1 MTKGVQTSEFFPE
14 IGKINYEGRE
24 SDHIFSYKFYDESR
38 LVGNK
43 TMKDHLRFAV
53 AYWHSFC
60 NENSDPFGAGTRE
73 FPWNKTTD
81 PLDNAKYKLEAAFEF
96 FTKLGV
102 PYYCFHDIDIA
113 PEGDTVAKSEKNLQE
128 IVQMAKS
135 YQKSTGVKLLWG
147 TANLFSHPRYMNGA
161 STNPDFQVVCH
172 AGAQVKAALEATVEL
187 GGENYVFWGG
197 REGYASLINTNMKRE
212 LDHMGQFL
220 RMARDYG
227 RKIGF
232 KGTYLIEPKPAEP
245 SKHQYDFD
253 SATVIG
259 FLKAQ
264 GLADDFKINV
274 EQNHAILAG
283 HTFAHDLQTASDAG
297 MLGSVDANMGDVQN
311 GWDTDYFPTDL
322 YDCIHA
328 MMVILQQGGIAPG
341 GLNFDAKV
349 RRTSSDLED
358 LFIAHIAGMDTFARG
373 LLIAH
378 DILENSNFV
387 KMKNERYAS
396 FDSGKGAEYEAG
408 KLKLEDLKTLA
419 ETQGEPKRSSGKI
432 ELFETIINNYIK

>member
-1 MTKGVQTSEFFPE
+1 MTKGVLTSEFFPE

-24 SDHIFSYKFYDESR
+24 SDHIFSYKFYDEDR
-38 LVGNK
+38 VVGNK
-43 TMKDHLRFAV
+43 TMKEHLRFAV

-60 NENSDPFGAGTRE
+60 NENNDPFGAGTRE
-73 FPWNKTTD
+73 FPWNKTND
-81 PLDNAKYKLEAAFEF
+81 AMDNAKYKLEAAFEF

-102 PYYCFHDIDIA
+102 PYYCFHDVDIA
-113 PEGDTVAKSEKNLQE
+113 PEGDTVSKSEKNLQE
-128 IVQMAKS
+128 IVQMAKD

-161 STNPDFQVVCH
+161 STNPDFEVVCH

-232 KGTYLIEPKPAEP
+232 KGNFLIEPKPAEP

-259 FLKAQ
+259 FLKEQ
-264 GLADDFKINV
+264 GLADDFKINL

-297 MLGSVDANMGDVQN
+297 MLGSIDANMGDVQN

-328 MMVILQQGGIAPG
+328 MMIVLEQGGIAPG

-378 DILENSNFV
+378 DIRENSNFMQ
-387 KMKNERYAS
+387 MKKERYAS

-408 KLKLEDLKTLA
+408 KLKLEDLRNMA
-419 ETQGEPKRSSGKI
+419 EMNGEPKRISGKI
-432 ELFETIINNYIK
+432 ELYESIINNYIK

>member
-1 MTKGVQTSEFFPE
+1 MTKGVQTSEFFPN

-24 SDHIFSYKFYDESR
+24 SDHIFSYKFYDEDQV
-38 LVGNK
+38 VGNK
-43 TMKDHLRFAV
+43 TMKEHLRFAV

-60 NENSDPFGAGTRE
+60 NENSDPFGSGTRD
-73 FPWNKTTD
+73 FPWNKTSD
-81 PLDNAKYKLEAAFEF
+81 PMDNAKYKLEAAFEF

-102 PYYCFHDIDIA
+102 PYYCFHDVDIS
-113 PEGDTVAKSEKNLQE
+113 PEGDSVAKSEKNLQE
-128 IVQMAKS
+128 IVQMAKE

-172 AGAQVKAALEATVEL
+172 AAAQVKAAIDATIEL

-197 REGYASLINTNMKRE
+197 REGYAALINTNMKRE
-212 LDHMGQFL
+212 LDHMGNFL

-227 RKIGF
+227 RQQGF
-232 KGTYLIEPKPAEP
+232 KGNFLIEPKPAEP

-259 FLKAQ
+259 FLNSQ

-283 HTFAHDLQTASDAG
+283 HSFAHDLQTASDAG
-297 MLGSVDANMGDVQN
+297 MLGSIDANKGDVQN

-322 YDCIHA
+322 YDAIHC
-328 MMVILQQGGIAPG
+328 MMIVQQQGGIAPG

-349 RRTSSDLED
+349 RRTSTDLED

-373 LLIAH
+373 LLIAY
-378 DILENSNFV
+378 DIMENSDFL
-387 KMKNERYAS
+387 KMKSDRYAS
-396 FDSGKGAEYEAG
+396 FDSGEGANFEAG
-408 KLKLEDLKTLA
+408 KMKLEDLKSLA
-419 ETQGEPKRSSGKI
+419 EQKGEPEKRSGKT
-432 ELFETIINNYIK
+432 ELFEMIVNNYIK

>member
-24 SDHIFSYKFYDESR
+24 SDHIFSYKFYDEDR
-38 LVGNK
+38 VVGNK
-43 TMKDHLRFAV
+43 TMKEHLRFAV

-60 NENSDPFGAGTRE
+60 NENSDPFGSGTRD
-73 FPWNKTTD
+73 FPWNTSKD
-81 PLDNAKYKLEAAFEF
+81 PMDNAKYKLEAAFEF

-102 PYYCFHDIDIA
+102 PYYCFHDVDIA
-113 PEGDTVAKSEKNLQE
+113 PEGDTVSKSEKNLQE
-128 IVQMAKS
+128 IVEMAKS

-147 TANLFSHPRYMNGA
+147 TANLFSNPRYMNGA
-161 STNPDFQVVCH
+161 STNPDFEVVCH

-197 REGYASLINTNMKRE
+197 REGYAALINTNMKRE
-212 LDHMGQFL
+212 LDHMGHFL

-232 KGTYLIEPKPAEP
+232 KGNYLIEPKPAEP

-259 FLKAQ
+259 FLRSQ

-283 HTFAHDLQTASDAG
+283 HSFAHDLQTASDAG
-297 MLGSVDANMGDVQN
+297 MLGSIDANMGDVQN

-322 YDCIHA
+322 YDSIHA
-328 MMVILQQGGIAPG
+328 MMIVLQQGGIAPG

-378 DILENSNFV
+378 DIMENSNFL
-387 KMKNERYAS
+387 KMKEDRYAS

-408 KLKLEDLKTLA
+408 KLKLEDLRNLA
-419 ETQGEPKRSSGKI
+419 EQQGEPKKTSGKI
-432 ELFETIINNYIK
+432 ELYETIINNYIK

>member
-1 MTKGVQTSEFFPE
+1 MATSSEFFPD
-14 IGKINYEGRE
+14 ISKISFEGTDTDNPLAFR
-24 SDHIFSYKFYDESR
+24 YYDENR
-38 LVGNK
+38 QVGDK
-43 TMKDHLRFAV
+43 TMKDHLRFAI
-53 AYWHSFC
+53 AYWHTFT
-60 NENSDPFGAGTRE
+60 NAGGDPFGPGTRV
-73 FPWNKTTD
+73 FPWDSHGD
-81 PLDNAKYKLEAAFEF
+81 PMDVARARMDAAFEF
-96 FTKLGV
+96 FTKITA
-102 PYYCFHDIDIA
+102 PFYCFHDRDIA
-113 PEGDTVAKSEKNLQE
+113 PEGSSVAASEKNLQE
-128 IVQMAKS
+128 IVQQAKKH
-135 YQKSTGVKLLWG
+135 QEATGVKLLWG

-161 STNPDFQVVCH
+161 STNPDFAVLCH
-172 AGAQVKAALEATVEL
+172 GGAQVKAALEATVEL

-232 KGTYLIEPKPAEP
+232 EGVYLIEPKPAEP

-259 FLKAQ
+259 FLRDQ

-297 MLGSVDANMGDVQN
+297 MLGSVDANQGDLQN

-328 MMVILQQGGIAPG
+328 MMIVLKQGGIAPG
-341 GLNFDAKV
+341 GFNFDAKA
-349 RRTSSDLED
+349 RRTSTDMED
-358 LFIAHIAGMDTFARG
+358 LFIAHVAGMDTFARG
-373 LLIAH
+373 LLIAQ
-378 DILENSNFV
+378 DITENSKFHQ
-387 KMKNERYAS
+387 MREERYAS
-396 FDSGKGAEYEAG
+396 FDQDKGTAFEKG
-408 KLKLEDLKTLA
+408 GLSLEDLRDLA
-419 ETQGEPKRSSGKI
+419 EQHGEPEQRSGKI
-432 ELFETIINNYIK
+432 ELLEMMVNNHIK